1 MMHRTKATA
10 AHGVAACAVLL
21 CAAAALAAQSP
32 AGAAPSPEW
41 KVYSYA
47 VDGFS
52 ASFPA
57 QPQTDK
63 KEIPTQAGAF
73 EMRYYLVQD
82 GDAALVIGVCDYGA
96 AVSGHDPDA
105 VLAGAQKGALDNV
118 QAHLVS
124 GQKITLGANK
134 GVEFEG
140 ENTALH
146 LSARLYLVGTTLY
159 QTLIARPIDQP
170 YVDTARF
177 LDSFK
182 LIAGASQ

>member
-1 MMHRTKATA
+1 MVHRTKARA
-10 AHGVAACAVLL
+10 AHSVAAYAVLL

-52 ASFPA
+52 ATFPA
-57 QPQTDK
+57 APEANK
-63 KEIPTQAGAF
+63 KEIPTESGNF

-82 GDAALVIGVCDYGA
+82 GGTALIVGVCDYGA
-96 AVSGHDPDA
+96 VVSGRDPDT

-124 GQKITLGANK
+124 SQQITLGAYK

-146 LSARLYLVGTTLY
+146 LSARLYFVGTTLY

-170 YVDTARF
+170 YADTARF

-182 LIAGASQ
+182 LIARVNK